1 MVQEASVLA
10 HGGDAL
16 LEQNNG
22 RGWILA
28 ILGSGEHGGMGW

>member
-10 HGGDAL
+10 QGGDAL

-22 RGWILA
+22 RGCILA
-28 ILGSGEHGGMGW
+28 ILGSGEHRERGW